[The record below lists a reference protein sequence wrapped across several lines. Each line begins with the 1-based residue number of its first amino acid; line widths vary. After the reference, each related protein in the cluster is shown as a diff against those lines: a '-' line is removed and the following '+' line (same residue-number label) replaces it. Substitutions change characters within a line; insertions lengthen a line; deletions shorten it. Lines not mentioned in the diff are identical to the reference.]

1 MQFTLHSY
9 RPQSYDS
16 RPIHLDNSMIIKR
29 GTCSRWRRDCER
41 RGTDTDSRS
50 QPCSSRSLVVVANNA
65 DLSSSSRSRSCVVLI
80 RWNKLFSPQ
89 SKRLSA
95 LFLVSP
101 SACNTFD
108 DPNGAPY
115 RPTWPCFSFS
125 FIQAPIFVTQW
136 LSENQ
141 AKMMTAESCASWKR
155 RYSQRSIPEPKCYWR
170 KAVTK
175 SNSLYLTKHQFTVEH
190 ARQNGD
196 EMEF

>member
-1 MQFTLHSY
+1 MTPRL
-9 RPQSYDS
+9 
-16 RPIHLDNSMIIKR
+16 R
-29 GTCSRWRRDCER
+29 GEAQTR
-41 RGTDTDSRS
+41 DSRS
-50 QPCSSRSLVVVANNA
+50 QPCSSRSSVVVANNA

-89 SKRLSA
+89 SKRPSA
-95 LFLVSP
+95 LFFVFFPFSSFLGATKHLYDWLCLSVCP

>member
-1 MQFTLHSY
+1 MRCSNKMKQTLLTSIQKVVCPFFIFVYFSSFLGAPKHL
-9 RPQSYDS
+9 YDW
-16 RPIHLDNSMIIKR
+16 L
-29 GTCSRWRRDCER
+29 C
-41 RGTDTDSRS
+41 
-50 QPCSSRSLVVVANNA
+50 
-65 DLSSSSRSRSCVVLI
+65 LSVC
-80 RWNKLFSPQ
+80 
-89 SKRLSA
+89 
-95 LFLVSP
+95 P

-115 RPTWPCFSFS
+115 RPTSPCFSFS